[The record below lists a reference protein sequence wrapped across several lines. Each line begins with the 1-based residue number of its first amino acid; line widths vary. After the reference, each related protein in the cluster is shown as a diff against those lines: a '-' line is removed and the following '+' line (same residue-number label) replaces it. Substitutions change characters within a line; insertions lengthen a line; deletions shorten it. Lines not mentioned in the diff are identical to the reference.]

1 MCINHF
7 HGNEGVGAAG
17 AHVMKRA
24 SKMPLT
30 AHPRLLFLAVIN
42 IKHANAKWRHT
53 ILSGEISCI
62 IIYL

>member
-1 MCINHF
+1 M
-7 HGNEGVGAAG
+7 GAAD

-30 AHPRLLFLAVIN
+30 VHPGLLFLAVIN

-53 ILSGEISCI
+53 ILSGEISYI
-62 IIYL
+62 IIYF